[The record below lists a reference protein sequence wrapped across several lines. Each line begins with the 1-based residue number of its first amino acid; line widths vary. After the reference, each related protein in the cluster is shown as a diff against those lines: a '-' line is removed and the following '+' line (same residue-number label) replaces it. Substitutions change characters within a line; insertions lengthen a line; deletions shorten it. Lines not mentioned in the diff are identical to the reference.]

1 MIYFLT
7 YVILQADPGPT
18 DIFDSCCYLIDAI
31 ESKMTTTGKAPAC
44 EVEIWLRNVEPKLFE
59 TKSRIR
65 SLGHYLMHM
74 RSKGA
79 PIRFESN
86 RSGITW
92 ISFA

>member
-1 MIYFLT
+1 MLF
-7 YVILQADPGPT
+7 LQANSGPT
-18 DIFDSCCYLIDAI
+18 DVFDSCCYLIDAI
-31 ESKMTTTGKAPAC
+31 ESKMTATGKAPAC
-44 EVEIWLRNVEPKLFE
+44 EVEICLRKVEPKLFE
-59 TKSRIR
+59 TRSRIR

-74 RSKGA
+74 RSMGA